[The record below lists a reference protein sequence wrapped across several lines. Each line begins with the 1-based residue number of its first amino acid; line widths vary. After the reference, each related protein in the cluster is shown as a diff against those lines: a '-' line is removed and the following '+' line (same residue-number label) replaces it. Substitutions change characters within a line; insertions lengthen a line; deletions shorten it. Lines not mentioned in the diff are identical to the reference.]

1 MDLNKSVD
9 RPQDQTINNMPKRVV
24 VLCRYNQARSIIAA
38 SILESLFPLA
48 HFSSGGIN
56 AVDGDQI
63 PESIIRIAEEWGIH
77 LNSDC
82 SKSLLAARSE
92 LSEANLVIIAET
104 ELLNE
109 IPSGYLDGKPVLSM
123 QDSRFSPQFIPFD
136 PINASPSQI
145 KSELAKT
152 IMTSVQLVAQN
163 GLRTYE
169 NEVSAYIP
177 ESVESFETNS
187 IHVWNHAKDRGAN
200 LLVADFRAPNP
211 TMVNQMGAKIRK
223 ITKLNHSGSE
233 GLVLSSLS
241 SEAPYVVTSQY
252 EIDNVE
258 SFALSINLQ
267 QIINELSR
275 ERELIILTGPL
286 TVGTLSFVD
295 PFLIAS
301 HATRC
306 ISLSPKELDT

>member
-1 MDLNKSVD
+1 VDLHKSVNGL
-9 RPQDQTINNMPKRVV
+9 QDQPNNNVMKRVV

-38 SILESLFPLA
+38 SILESLFPLVQ
-48 HFSSGGIN
+48 FSSGGIN

-77 LNSDC
+77 LNSDR

-104 ELLNE
+104 EFLNE
-109 IPSGYLDGKPVLSM
+109 IPIGYLDGKQVLSM
-123 QDSRFSPQFIPFD
+123 QDSRFSSRFIPLD

-163 GLRTYE
+163 GLRAYE

-177 ESVESFETNS
+177 ESVELLGTNS
-187 IHVWNHAKDRGAN
+187 IHVWNYAKDK
-200 LLVADFRAPNP
+200 
-211 TMVNQMGAKIRK
+211 MGAKIRK
-223 ITKLNHSGSE
+223 ITKLNNCGSE
-233 GLVLSSLS
+233 DLVLSPLN
-241 SEAPYVVTSQY
+241 SETPYVVTSQY

-258 SFALSINLQ
+258 NFALSQNFQ
-267 QIINELSR
+267 KIIKDLSR

-286 TVGTLSFVD
+286 KAGNLSFVD

-306 ISLSPKELDT
+306 ISLTPEELDA

>member
-1 MDLNKSVD
+1 MDLHKSVNG
-9 RPQDQTINNMPKRVV
+9 PQDQTNNNVMKRVV

-38 SILESLFPLA
+38 SILESLFPLVQ
-48 HFSSGGIN
+48 FSSGGIN
-56 AVDGDQI
+56 AVDGDLI
-63 PESIIRIAEEWGIH
+63 PESIIRIAEEWGIQ

-92 LSEANLVIIAET
+92 LLEANLVIIAET
-104 ELLNE
+104 EFLNE
-109 IPSGYLDGKPVLSM
+109 IPTGYLDGKQVLSM
-123 QDSRFSPQFIPFD
+123 QDSRFSSRFIPFD
-136 PINASPSQI
+136 PINANPSQI

-163 GLRTYE
+163 GLRAYE

-177 ESVESFETNS
+177 ETVELLGTNL
-187 IHVWNHAKDRGAN
+187 IHVWNYAKDRNAN

-211 TMVNQMGAKIRK
+211 ILVNKMGAKIRK
-223 ITKLNHSGSE
+223 ITKLNNCGSE
-233 GLVLSSLS
+233 DLVLSPLN
-241 SEAPYVVTSQY
+241 SETPYIVTSQY

-258 SFALSINLQ
+258 NFALSQNFQ
-267 QIINELSR
+267 KIIKDLSR

-286 TVGTLSFVD
+286 KAGDLSFVD

-306 ISLSPKELDT
+306 FSLTPEELDT